1 MNTATRSNTR
11 AGNRD
16 GPLLRALGGETV
28 SPPPIWLMRQ
38 AGRYLPEYREVR
50 KAAGGFLALCHA
62 PDLAAEATLQPV
74 RRFGLDAAIVFS
86 DILLVP
92 HALGQDVRFEEGKGP
107 VLDAIR
113 ARERLK
119 SLDTAG
125 LGERLSSVYAVLE
138 RVSLALPDAV
148 SLIGFAGAPWTVA
161 TYMVEGG
168 SSRDFAIV
176 KGWAFSDERGF
187 GELVDVLVD
196 ATAEHLAAQADAGA
210 DVLQIFDTWAG
221 VLPPAQFVRWCV
233 EPVAEIVSRVRRRCP
248 GVPVIGF
255 PRGAG
260 MGYETYARAT
270 GVDAVG
276 IDGSV
281 PLHWAASV
289 LQDVCAVQGN
299 LDPVSLLVG
308 GEAMV
313 AHAREIV
320 SVLGKG
326 PFVFNLGHGVLKTT
340 PPEHVSDLVAAV
352 RAF

>member
-1 MNTATRSNTR
+1 MTTRSSTR
-11 AGNRD
+11 IGSRD
-16 GPLLRALGGETV
+16 KPLLKALDGETV

-50 KAAGGFLALCHA
+50 KAAGDFLALCHT

-86 DILLVP
+86 DILVVP
-92 HALGQDVRFEEGKGP
+92 HALGQGIRFEEGKGP
-107 VLDAIR
+107 ILDAIR
-113 ARERLK
+113 AREQLK
-119 SLDTAG
+119 SLDRAG
-125 LGERLSSVYAVLE
+125 LDERLSSVYAALA

-168 SSRDFAIV
+168 SSRDFAV
-176 KGWAFSDERGF
+176 AKGWAFSDERGF
-187 GELVDVLVD
+187 GELIDILVD
-196 ATAEHLAAQADAGA
+196 AIAEHLAAQVDAGA

-221 VLPPAQFVRWCV
+221 VLPRAQFIRWCV
-233 EPVAEIVSRVRRRCP
+233 GPVEEIVSRVRRRHP
-248 GVPVIGF
+248 GIPIIGF

-260 MGYETYARAT
+260 VGYEIYARAT

-276 IDGSV
+276 IDSSV
-281 PLHWAASV
+281 PLYWAASD
-289 LQDVCAVQGN
+289 LQSVCAVQGN

-308 GEAMV
+308 GDAMV

-340 PPEHVSDLVAAV
+340 PPDNVAALVATV
-352 RAF
+352 RAL

>member
-1 MNTATRSNTR
+1 MNVIARRSAR

-16 GPLLRALGGETV
+16 KPLLRALGGEAV
-28 SPPPIWLMRQ
+28 SPPPVWLMRQ

-50 KAAGGFLALCHA
+50 KAAGGFLALCQA

-86 DILLVP
+86 DILVVP
-92 HALGQDVRFEEGKGP
+92 HALGQGVRFEEGRGP

-119 SLDTAG
+119 SLDRAD
-125 LGERLSSVYAVLE
+125 LGERLSFVYAALE

-161 TYMVEGG
+161 TYMVEGE
-168 SSRDFAIV
+168 SSRDFAAV

-196 ATAEHLAAQADAGA
+196 ATAEHLAAQAEAGA
-210 DVLQIFDTWAG
+210 DALQIFDTWAG
-221 VLPPAQFVRWCV
+221 VLPHAQFVRWCV
-233 EPVAEIVSRVRRRCP
+233 EPVGEIVSRVRRRCP

-281 PLHWAASV
+281 PLHWAASD

-299 LDPVSLLVG
+299 LDPVLLSVG
-308 GEAMV
+308 GDAMA
-313 AHAREIV
+313 AHTREIV

-340 PPEHVSDLVAAV
+340 PPENVSALVAAV
-352 RAF
+352 RAS